1 MWGKDLKGTA
11 LSGVTWA
18 PEGKQILFTLA
29 NGEIHIYDQ
38 NGSFT
43 SKLSLPRWG
52 GGSSSMSIDPD
63 SNNEPITCVRW
74 YSGAHTDSASA
85 APSLAIVWKQN
96 GLLLLRGISD
106 ESKYPQN

>member
-1 MWGKDLKGTA
+1 MKGTA
-11 LSGVTWA
+11 LTGVTWA

-52 GGSSSMSIDPD
+52 GSSAAVDPEGN
-63 SNNEPITCVRW
+63 SEPITCVRW
-74 YSGAHTDSASA
+74 YSSAAEGSSV
-85 APSLAIVWKQN
+85 APSLAIVWRQN
-96 GLLLLRGISD
+96 GLLLLRGIAD
-106 ESKYPQN
+106 ESESMN